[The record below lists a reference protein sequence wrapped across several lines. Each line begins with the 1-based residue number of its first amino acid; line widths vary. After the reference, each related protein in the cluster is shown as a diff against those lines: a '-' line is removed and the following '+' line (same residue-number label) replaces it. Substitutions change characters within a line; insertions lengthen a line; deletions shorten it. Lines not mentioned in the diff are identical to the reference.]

1 MPRWTYKL
9 FLRLRSLF
17 RSSKVERELQ
27 EEIRFHLEN
36 QIEEQIAQGM
46 TPEEA
51 RFEALRV
58 LGGLEQHREECRDA
72 RGVRL
77 IRDFLQDVCYAFRGF
92 RRSPWFSAGVVLTLA
107 LGIGANGA
115 VFSILQAV
123 LLQPLPYR
131 DPDRLVM
138 VWRSPKQAPAGEQDQ
153 MLWGSG
159 WQRGILTREMVF
171 DWREESAG
179 VFDGFAGN
187 SEAQFDLTLGDRAE
201 RLRGALVTPNFFD
214 VLGVKAVAGRL
225 FAATDETSAEPLLVL
240 SDRLWRRAFGA
251 DPGIVGR
258 RIMLVGDTRPRR
270 PRTFAVIGVLPPAF
284 RFTYPDETEA
294 WVLEPWRDL
303 ARQP

>member
-1 MPRWTYKL
+1 MSRLRAVISRALDMFRMGSQERRLKEELQSHLDMLIEDYERCGRTPAEASREAR
-9 FLRLRSLF
+9 LRLGGIDQT
-17 RSSKVERELQ
+17 K
-27 EEIRFHLEN
+27 
-36 QIEEQIAQGM
+36 
-46 TPEEA
+46 EA
-51 RFEALRV
+51 V
-58 LGGLEQHREECRDA
+58 RDA
-72 RGVRL
+72 LGIRMVRDL
-77 IRDFLQDVCYAFRGF
+77 LQDVHYAFRGF

-138 VWRSPKQAPAGEQDQ
+138 VWRAPKQAPAGEQNQ

-171 DWREESAG
+171 DWREESAS

-187 SEAQFDLTLGDRAE
+187 SGAQFDLTLGDRAE

-258 RIMLVGDTRPRR
+258 RITLVGDTRPRR